1 MKLTANPPPLL
12 VQGASALHVAVGYG
26 HTRVARTLLAAD
38 GPPTLR
44 GPKGMLA
51 IHLAAAV
58 GQPAAAR
65 VLLDA
70 APATASAVDGAGHT
84 PLWIAA
90 NEGTAAV
97 VGLLLEAAPEAALAK
112 SPLDGSLPLFAAAR
126 VGHQEVVSEE
136 QRAPQLEHECVH
148 EDITSTWNENRHSSS
163 PPTLRGCMCGPA
175 QHALCRCHRE
185 GL

>member
-1 MKLTANPPPLL
+1 MM
-12 VQGASALHVAVGYG
+12 QGASALHIAVANG
-26 HTRVARTLLAAD
+26 HTRAARTLMAA
-38 GPPTLR
+38 GGSPTLR

-70 APATASAVDGAGHT
+70 APATASAVDDAGHT

-136 QRAPQLEHECVH
+136 QRAH
-148 EDITSTWNENRHSSS
+148 T
-163 PPTLRGCMCGPA
+163 PA
-175 QHALCRCHRE
+175 GA
-185 GL
+185 